1 MTYEQKIEKLESIIA
16 QLEDGEVPLSEMVAL
31 YEQGQSLAAQCQK
44 ELDNAA
50 QRMQQFD
57 EETEL

>member
-1 MTYEQKIEKLESIIA
+1 MTYEQKIEKLEAIVA
-16 QLEDGEVPLSEMVAL
+16 QLEGGNVPLSEMVAL

-50 QRMQQFD
+50 ERMQLT
-57 EETEL
+57 EEPEL